1 MILVFCDAPVAWQVN
16 FQDPASSFIT
26 GLINLHH
33 DIIFLITVCSFFV
46 LWVFIKTIVDFRRT
60 DTNLFPRKIT
70 HGTFLEIVWTL
81 IPCWILML
89 IAFPSF
95 SLLYSMDEYVQPSI
109 TLKVIGHQWYWS
121 YEYSDYNVDDNTP
134 LMFDSYLLPTED
146 LEMGQMRLLE
156 VDNRVVLPINT
167 PVRGLITAADV
178 LHSWAV
184 SSLGVKCDAVPG
196 RLNMVT
202 TTIDREG
209 VFFGQC
215 SELCGTNHG
224 FIPIVVEGVSLENYS
239 EWLQAKCLE
248 E

>member
-33 DIIFLITVCSFFV
+33 DIIFLITVCSIFV

-121 YEYSDYNVDDNTP
+121 YEYSDYNVDDSTP
-134 LMFDSYLLPTED
+134 LMFDRYASD
-146 LEMGQMRLLE
+146 
-156 VDNRVVLPINT
+156 
-167 PVRGLITAADV
+167 
-178 LHSWAV
+178 
-184 SSLGVKCDAVPG
+184 
-196 RLNMVT
+196 
-202 TTIDREG
+202 
-209 VFFGQC
+209 
-215 SELCGTNHG
+215 
-224 FIPIVVEGVSLENYS
+224 
-239 EWLQAKCLE
+239 
-248 E
+248 